1 MRQQS
6 ILLRGL
12 VWLFSVWATRSLR
25 SRFRGLTFRG
35 LTLRALAVGRCA
47 VIAWAIAF
55 SPVLTFTSPAQA
67 STAAALKTN
76 LRQTPTADL
85 KTKLGARGQQQT
97 SGAVSLDQRIERI
110 ENGLLPPALLK
121 GETAVRMRLA
131 DRMQHYKTPGVSIA
145 VINDGQIE
153 WARGYGFL
161 EVGGS
166 EPVTTKTLF
175 QAASISKPL
184 TAMATLHLVEQRKL
198 SLDGDVNEKLLSWKI
213 PENEFTK
220 EQKVT
225 LRRLLTHSAG
235 VTVPG
240 FLGYPA
246 GEPLPNLRQILD
258 GHPPA
263 NSAPIRVD
271 ILPGSKWRYAGGGYI
286 VLQQLLMDVT
296 GKSFPEFMQKMVL
309 QKLGMTHSTFEQPLS
324 PHRAVVAAAG
334 HLPDGKEIKGKWFV
348 YPEQA
353 PAGLWTTP
361 TDLARFVIEL
371 QKSRVGKSNKLLSTA
386 MTKQM
391 LTPQFE
397 NNGLG
402 LFVEGQGDS
411 ARFGFAGANVGFKCR
426 MEGYMNRE
434 QGVVVM
440 TNSENGAQLIAE
452 ILRSV
457 AAEYGWP
464 DFHPKEKAIAKV
476 DPRVYD
482 AYVGEYEIAQGFIVT
497 VMRESDKLMSR
508 AMPVPV
514 PPSAT
519 GQPWSEMFP
528 ESETIFFIKD
538 ADATFTFVKDDQGK
552 VVQVNIFRG
561 GREYKARKI
570 K

>member
-1 MRQQS
+1 MRRKSALQ
-6 ILLRGL
+6 RGL
-12 VWLFSVWATRSLR
+12 VLLFSAWTTRLLR
-25 SRFRGLTFRG
+25 SSFR
-35 LTLRALAVGRCA
+35 AVVVGRCA
-47 VIAWAIAF
+47 VVAWTIVVSLVLTLT
-55 SPVLTFTSPAQA
+55 SPVQTSNLPKKVE
-67 STAAALKTN
+67 TDAANLKTRAELKTN
-76 LRQTPTADL
+76 LQQSPTAEL
-85 KTKLGARGQQQT
+85 KTVLSVRGHEQT
-97 SGAVSLDQRIERI
+97 AGGVNLAQRIERI
-110 ENGLLPPALLK
+110 ENGLLPPAVLK
-121 GETAVRMRLA
+121 GETPVRMRLA

-145 VINDGQIE
+145 VINDGRIE

-161 EVGGS
+161 AAGGS
-166 EPVTTKTLF
+166 EPVTTETLF
-175 QAASISKPL
+175 QAASISKPV
-184 TAMATLHLVEQRKL
+184 TAMAILRLVQQRKL
-198 SLDGDVNEKLLSWKI
+198 SLDGDVNDTLLSWKI

-258 GHPPA
+258 GQPPA

-271 ILPGSKWRYAGGGYI
+271 ILPGSKWRYAGGGYV

-296 GKSFPEFMQKMVL
+296 GNSFPEFMQKMVL

-324 PHRAVVAAAG
+324 PQRAVVAAAG
-334 HLPDGKEIKGKWFV
+334 HLPDGKEMKGKWFV

-371 QKSRVGKSNKLLSTA
+371 QKSRVGKSNKVLSTA

-402 LFVEGQGDS
+402 LFVEGQ
-411 ARFGFAGANVGFKCR
+411 RFGFAGANVGFKCR

-464 DFHPKEKAIAKV
+464 DFHPKEKVIAKV

-482 AYVGEYEIAQGFIVT
+482 AYVGEYEIAPGFILT
-497 VMRESDKLMSR
+497 VIREGDKLMSR

-538 ADATFTFVKDDQGK
+538 ADAKFTFVKDEQGK